1 MFHALLIKSALY
13 LSAVLPL
20 PLTHAMGA
28 VIGTVLAQLPGRIRT
43 VTRTN
48 IGLCFPE
55 LSKQE
60 QRRLVNTCLRETGK
74 TALEIGALWLRPA
87 GMVLRL
93 VRAVDG
99 FEHVEAAQAKGQG
112 IILATPHLGAWEVA
126 GLYCASRYDITCLYR
141 PLRMKQLDELVRVA
155 RNRAGGNYVPTTAQ
169 GIRTLYRTLGENR
182 AVAMLP
188 DQEPQAGTGMFAPF
202 FGTQAYTMVFL
213 SRLTLK
219 TGAPIIF
226 VWSER
231 LAFGRG
237 YRLHFRP
244 VLAAA
249 YDNDPA
255 VSVAAINQSVEQLI
269 RECPA
274 QYQWNYRRFRTRP
287 AGEAPI
293 Y

>member
-1 MFHALLIKSALY
+1 MFRALLIKASLY
-13 LSAVLPL
+13 LSALLPL
-20 PLTHAMGA
+20 PLSHGIGA
-28 VIGTVLAQLPGRIRT
+28 LIGTVVAHLPGRIRS

-48 IGLCFPE
+48 IDLCFADR
-55 LSKQE
+55 SSQE
-60 QRRLVNTCLRETGK
+60 RLRMVNACLRETGK
-74 TALEIGALWLRPA
+74 TVLESGALWLRP
-87 GMVLRL
+87 GWMVLRL
-93 VRAVDG
+93 VREVDG
-99 FEHVEAAQAKGQG
+99 IRHVEVAQAKGQG

-126 GLYCASRYDITCLYR
+126 GLYCAVNYDITCLYR
-141 PLRMKQLDELVRVA
+141 PLRIRELDELVRNA

-188 DQEPQAGTGMFAPF
+188 DQEPQAGAGTFAPF
-202 FGTQAYTMVFL
+202 FGIPAYTMMFL
-213 SRLTLK
+213 SRLAIK
-219 TGAPIIF
+219 TGAPIVF

-231 LAFGRG
+231 LSFGRG

-244 VLAAA
+244 ALAAA
-249 YDNDPA
+249 YDSDLA
-255 VSVAAINQSVEQLI
+255 VSVAAINRSVENLI

-287 AGEAPI
+287 EGEQPL

>member
-1 MFHALLIKSALY
+1 MIRALLIKALLY
-13 LSAVLPL
+13 LFAVVPLPVSHALGALIGSVLP
-20 PLTHAMGA
+20 H
-28 VIGTVLAQLPGRIRT
+28 LPGRIRS

-48 IGLCFPE
+48 IDLCFPDRS
-55 LSKQE
+55 LQE
-60 QRRLVNTCLRETGK
+60 RQRLVNACLRETGK
-74 TALEIGALWLRPA
+74 TVLEIGALWLRP
-87 GMVLRL
+87 GRMVLRL
-93 VRAVDG
+93 IREVDG
-99 FEHVEAAQAKGQG
+99 IGHVEAAQAKGQG

-126 GLYCASRYDITCLYR
+126 GLYCAAHYDITCLYR
-141 PLRMKQLDELVRVA
+141 PLRMTELDELVRKA

-188 DQEPQAGTGMFAPF
+188 DQEPQSGAGIFAPF
-202 FGTQAYTMVFL
+202 FGTPAYTMLFL
-213 SRLTLK
+213 SRLTIK
-219 TGAPIIF
+219 TGAPIVF

-231 LAFGRG
+231 LSFGRG

-244 VLAAA
+244 ALAAA
-249 YDNDPA
+249 YDDDLA
-255 VSVAAINQSVEQLI
+255 VSVAAINRSVENLI

-287 AGEAPI
+287 EGEPPL

>member
-1 MFHALLIKSALY
+1 LFRALIIKSSLY
-13 LSAVLPL
+13 LCAILPL
-20 PLTHAMGA
+20 PISHLIGALIGA
-28 VIGTVLAQLPGRIRT
+28 VVARLPGRVQS

-48 IGLCFPE
+48 IDLCFPE
-55 LSKQE
+55 LPRQ
-60 QRRLVNTCLRETGK
+60 QRRRLVTACLRETGK

-93 VRAVDG
+93 VRAVEG
-99 FEHVEAAQAKGQG
+99 VEHVEAAQAKGQG

-141 PLRMKQLDELVRVA
+141 PLRMKELDELVRHA
-155 RNRAGGNYVPTTAQ
+155 RNRAGGNYVPTTTQ
-169 GIRTLYRTLGENR
+169 GIRTLYRTLADNR

-202 FGTQAYTMVFL
+202 FGLQAYTMVFL
-213 SRLTLK
+213 SRLTAK

-231 LAFGRG
+231 LSFGRG

-244 VLAAA
+244 AHTAA
-249 YDNDPA
+249 YDNDLA
-255 VSVAAINQSVEQLI
+255 VSVAAINRSVENMI
-269 RECPA
+269 RECPE

-287 AGEAPI
+287 AGEPQI